1 MGPCARFFL
10 STLLFFAGSAYSQ
23 DDQHNLPGDF
33 HTREDD
39 ARRLYSVS
47 AFAHGHRHGYEEG
60 YSAADEDIHQGRV
73 QRVFR
78 EKDVPKPRG
87 YQKAFGDKRHF
98 RQGFIYGYMA
108 GYRDSFRERSFILP
122 SWVAAIQP
130 FSWMSAL
137 PQSEGSFIPAGNLLA
152 IFESGV
158 MDGYRSG
165 LATQVL
171 ENDARALASQ
181 GSQNCRAQGPRP
193 DGYCDGFTQGFLI
206 GIADSGVSLTVEG
219 AGVVQSSPQPH

>member
-1 MGPCARFFL
+1 MGPGARFLF
-10 STLLFFAGSAYSQ
+10 STCLLFAAAAYSQ
-23 DDQHNLPGDF
+23 DDQQTLPGDF

-60 YSAADEDIHQGRV
+60 YSAADEDIHQGRL
-73 QRVFR
+73 QRALR

-87 YQKAFGDKRHF
+87 YKKTFGDKRHF
-98 RQGFIYGYMA
+98 RQGFIYGYIA
-108 GYRDSFRERSFILP
+108 GYRDSFSERSFTLP
-122 SWVAAIQP
+122 SWATAIQP

-137 PQSEGSFIPAGNLLA
+137 PQAEGNSTPDGTVLA

-165 LATQVL
+165 LATQVQ
-171 ENDARALASQ
+171 ENDAHALAAQ
-181 GSQNCRAQGPRP
+181 GSQACRAEASRP
-193 DGYCDGFTQGFLI
+193 DGYCDGYAQGFLI
-206 GIADSGVSLTVEG
+206 GVADGGVSLTVEG